1 MATLF
6 LVVGLPG
13 SGKTTTAKRLA
24 VEQHAL
30 RLTTDAGAIPLL
42 ADPGEVDGRR
52 WILEGRL
59 IWTALEA
66 VAIGTN
72 VILDFRFWE
81 RHERSSLRWL
91 ATERGAA
98 HVLVCLPVNRE
109 TQLQRL
115 RQRGRNAPQE
125 TFDISEAE
133 VDAGRRQF
141 QEPDQDELG
150 GGPLPPPPTDW
161 SSWSDWA
168 AARWPSSVT

>member
-1 MATLF
+1 MI
-6 LVVGLPG
+6 
-13 SGKTTTAKRLA
+13 S
-24 VEQHAL
+24 
-30 RLTTDAGAIPLL
+30 
-42 ADPGEVDGRR
+42 
-52 WILEGRL
+52 
-59 IWTALEA
+59 TALEA

-72 VILDFRFWE
+72 VILDFGFWGRDE
-81 RHERSSLRWL
+81 HSSQRWL

-98 HVLVCLPVNRE
+98 HVLIYLRVNCE

-115 RQRGRNAPQE
+115 GQRGRKAPQE

-150 GGPLPPPPTDW
+150 GSRIPPPPTDW

-168 AARWPSSVT
+168 AARWPSSIT